1 MHTAADILP
10 LPVNV
15 GWSILLTLGFWAV
28 GRLVRVDGSDGGG
41 VGAGAGCTGPLIAIR
56 RCDEWGTVVV
66 HAGVVC
72 GRYNSGY
79 FAGNFLL
86 RDEALPL
93 KAGPAR
99 GYGSGNG
106 VRRGQR
112 ESWGLQPAELRTL
125 RSLKTPALIQ
135 KFIDGLTYQYADTAG
150 SPRRVLRERR
160 GHCLEGA
167 LLAAAALR
175 VNGRPPLV
183 MDLESVRDDDHV
195 VALYRERG
203 LWGGIAKS
211 NYAGLRFRSPVYRT
225 LRELA
230 LSYFEHYYN
239 LRGERT
245 LRAYSVAV
253 DLSRLDAK
261 HWMTDE
267 EEVWSVPELLIAA
280 RHYPIVP
287 DKVARSLPRMDRRSF
302 EAGMHGTV
310 KH

>member
-1 MHTAADILP
+1 
-10 LPVNV
+10 
-15 GWSILLTLGFWAV
+15 LL
-28 GRLVRVDGSDGGG
+28 
-41 VGAGAGCTGPLIAIR
+41 
-56 RCDEWGTVVV
+56 
-66 HAGVVC
+66 
-72 GRYNSGY
+72 
-79 FAGNFLL
+79 
-86 RDEALPL
+86 
-93 KAGPAR
+93 
-99 GYGSGNG
+99 
-106 VRRGQR
+106 
-112 ESWGLQPAELRTL
+112 PAELRTL
-125 RSLKTPALIQ
+125 RSLNSPVKIQ
-135 KFIDGLTYQYADTAG
+135 KFIDGLAYQYADTAG

-211 NYAGLRFRSPVYRT
+211 NYAGLRFRAPVYRT

-253 DLSRLDAK
+253 DLSRLDAR

-287 DKVARSLPRMDRRSF
+287 DKVARALPRMDRRSF

>member
-1 MHTAADILP
+1 
-10 LPVNV
+10 
-15 GWSILLTLGFWAV
+15 LL
-28 GRLVRVDGSDGGG
+28 
-41 VGAGAGCTGPLIAIR
+41 
-56 RCDEWGTVVV
+56 
-66 HAGVVC
+66 
-72 GRYNSGY
+72 
-79 FAGNFLL
+79 
-86 RDEALPL
+86 
-93 KAGPAR
+93 
-99 GYGSGNG
+99 
-106 VRRGQR
+106 
-112 ESWGLQPAELRTL
+112 PAELRTL
-125 RSLKTPALIQ
+125 RSLNSPVKIQ
-135 KFIDGLTYQYADTAG
+135 KFIDGLAYQYADTAG

-195 VALYRERG
+195 VVLYRERG

-211 NYAGLRFRSPVYRT
+211 NYAGLRFRAPVYRT

-253 DLSRLDAK
+253 DLSRLDAR

-280 RHYPIVP
+280 RHYPIVSN
-287 DKVARSLPRMDRRSF
+287 KVARALPRMDRRSF